1 MEKRLEVDIQLIV
14 HATEDLEKILATF
27 KETFDIDRE
36 DFDMQNLTGHF
47 ENPIIMLHAKIKKK
61 KAQFFVKKLVAS
73 IPKEQINTII
83 EDLENRY
90 DDSTLYL
97 RIGKQSL
104 VKGEIVLSDRE
115 PVKIKIFTP
124 IYKQA
129 DIEDTFTRLLTQGTI

>member
-1 MEKRLEVDIQLIV
+1 MRTQSSCCTQRLRKKGAVLCKKTSRV
-14 HATEDLEKILATF
+14 
-27 KETFDIDRE
+27 
-36 DFDMQNLTGHF
+36 
-47 ENPIIMLHAKIKKK
+47 NPE
-61 KAQFFVKKLVAS
+61 
-73 IPKEQINTII
+73 EQINTII

-104 VKGEIVLSDRE
+104 VKGEIVLSDKE

>member
-14 HATEDLEKILATF
+14 HATEDLERIFSTF

-36 DFDMQNLTGHF
+36 DFDRQDLTGHF
-47 ENPIIMLHAKIKKK
+47 ENPIVMLHAKIKKK

-73 IPKEQINTII
+73 IPREQIDTII

-90 DDSTLYL
+90 EDSTLYL

-104 VKGEIVLSDRE
+104 VKGEIVLSDKE

-129 DIEDTFTRLLTQGTI
+129 DIEDTFTRLLAQGTI

>member
-73 IPKEQINTII
+73 IPREQINTII

-104 VKGEIVLSDRE
+104 VKGEIVLSDKE

>member
-14 HATEDLEKILATF
+14 HATEDLERIFAAF
-27 KETFDIDRE
+27 KETFDVDRE
-36 DFDMQNLTGHF
+36 DFDIQNLTGHF
-47 ENPIIMLHAKIKKK
+47 ENPIMLLHSKIKKK
-61 KAQFFVKKLVAS
+61 KAQYFVKKLVAS
-73 IPKEQINTII
+73 IPREQIDTII

-97 RIGKQSL
+97 RISKQSL
-104 VKGEIVLSDRE
+104 VTGQIILSDKE

-124 IYKQA
+124 IYKQS

>member
-73 IPKEQINTII
+73 IPREQIDTII

-90 DDSTLYL
+90 EDSTLYL

-104 VKGEIVLSDRE
+104 VKGEIVLSDKE

-129 DIEDTFTRLLTQGTI
+129 DIEETFTRLLAQGTI

>member
-14 HATEDLEKILATF
+14 HGTEDLDKIFSSF
-27 KETFDIDRE
+27 KETFDVDRE
-36 DFDMQNLTGHF
+36 DFDSQDLTGHF
-47 ENPIIMLHAKIKKK
+47 ENQIVLLHSKLKKK
-61 KAQFFVKKLVAS
+61 KAQFFVKKLVGA
-73 IPKEQINTII
+73 IPREQIDTII

-97 RIGKQSL
+97 RISKQSL
-104 VKGEIVLSDRE
+104 ITGNIVLSDRE

-129 DIEDTFTRLLTQGTI
+129 DIESTFTRLLTHGTI

>member
-14 HATEDLEKILATF
+14 HATEDLEKIFATF
-27 KETFDIDRE
+27 KETFDVDRE
-36 DFDMQNLTGHF
+36 EFDSQDLTGHF
-47 ENPIIMLHAKIKKK
+47 ENPIILLHSKIKKK

-73 IPKEQINTII
+73 ISREQIDTII

-97 RIGKQSL
+97 RISKQL
-104 VKGEIVLSDRE
+104 LITGQIVLSDKE

-124 IYKQA
+124 IYKQGDVEA
-129 DIEDTFTRLLTQGTI
+129 TFTRLLTQGTI

>member
-14 HATEDLEKILATF
+14 HATEDLDRIFATF
-27 KETFDIDRE
+27 KEAFDVDRDE
-36 DFDMQNLTGHF
+36 FDAQDLTGHF
-47 ENPIIMLHAKIKKK
+47 ENPIVLLHSKIKRK
-61 KAQFFVKKLVAS
+61 KAQQFVKKLVAS
-73 IPKEQINTII
+73 IPREQIDTII

-104 VKGEIVLSDRE
+104 VSGNIVLSDKE

-124 IYKQA
+124 IYKKA
-129 DIEDTFTRLLTQGTI
+129 DIESTFTRLLTQGTI

>member
-27 KETFDIDRE
+27 KEAFDIDRE

-73 IPKEQINTII
+73 IPREQINTII

-104 VKGEIVLSDRE
+104 VKGEIVLSDKE
-115 PVKIKIFTP
+115 PVDRKSVV
-124 IYKQA
+124 
-129 DIEDTFTRLLTQGTI
+129 

>member
-14 HATEDLEKILATF
+14 HATEDQDRIFAAF
-27 KETFDIDRE
+27 KETFDVDKE
-36 DFDMQNLTGHF
+36 DFDIQNLTGHF
-47 ENPIIMLHAKIKKK
+47 ENPIMLLHAKIKKK
-61 KAQFFVKKLVAS
+61 KAQYFVKKRVAS
-73 IPKEQINTII
+73 IPGEQMDTII

-97 RIGKQSL
+97 RISKQSL
-104 VKGEIVLSDRE
+104 ITGQIVLSDKE

>member
-14 HATEDLEKILATF
+14 HATEDLEKIFSTF
-27 KETFDIDRE
+27 KETFDVDRE
-36 DFDMQNLTGHF
+36 DFDRQDLTGHF
-47 ENPIIMLHAKIKKK
+47 ENPIIMLHSKIKKK

-73 IPKEQINTII
+73 IPREQINTII

-104 VKGEIVLSDRE
+104 VKGEIVLSDKE

>member
-14 HATEDLEKILATF
+14 HATEDMDRIFATF
-27 KETFDIDRE
+27 KETFDIDRDE
-36 DFDMQNLTGHF
+36 FDSQDLTGHF
-47 ENPIIMLHAKIKKK
+47 ENPIVLLHSKIKKK
-61 KAQFFVKKLVAS
+61 KAQYFVKKLVAS
-73 IPKEQINTII
+73 IPREQIDTII

-104 VKGEIVLSDRE
+104 VSGNIVLSDKE

-129 DIEDTFTRLLTQGTI
+129 DIESTFTRLLTQGTI

>member
-14 HATEDLEKILATF
+14 HATEDQDRIFASF
-27 KETFDIDRE
+27 KETFDVDKE
-36 DFDMQNLTGHF
+36 DFDIQNLTGHF
-47 ENPIIMLHAKIKKK
+47 ENPIMLLHAKIKKK
-61 KAQFFVKKLVAS
+61 KAQYFVKKLVAS
-73 IPKEQINTII
+73 IPREQIDTII

-97 RIGKQSL
+97 RISKQSL
-104 VKGEIVLSDRE
+104 ITGHIVLSDKE

-129 DIEDTFTRLLTQGTI
+129 DIEATFTRLLTQGTI

>member
-14 HATEDLEKILATF
+14 HATEDLERIFSTF

-36 DFDMQNLTGHF
+36 DFDRQDLTGHF
-47 ENPIIMLHAKIKKK
+47 ENPIVMLHAKIKKK

-73 IPKEQINTII
+73 IPREQIDTII

-90 DDSTLYL
+90 ENSTLYL

-104 VKGEIVLSDRE
+104 VKGEIVLSDKE

-129 DIEDTFTRLLTQGTI
+129 DIEDTFTRLLAQGTI

>member
-1 MEKRLEVDIQLIV
+1 
-14 HATEDLEKILATF
+14 
-27 KETFDIDRE
+27 
-36 DFDMQNLTGHF
+36 
-47 ENPIIMLHAKIKKK
+47 MLHAKIKKK

-73 IPKEQINTII
+73 IPREQINTII

-104 VKGEIVLSDRE
+104 VKGEIVLSDKE

-129 DIEDTFTRLLTQGTI
+129 DIEDTFTKLLTQGTI

>member
-14 HATEDLEKILATF
+14 HATEDSDRIFSAF
-27 KETFDIDRE
+27 KETFDVDRE
-36 DFDMQNLTGHF
+36 DFDIQNLTGHF
-47 ENPIIMLHAKIKKK
+47 ENPIMLLHSKIKKK
-61 KAQFFVKKLVAS
+61 KAQYFVKKLVAS
-73 IPKEQINTII
+73 IPREQIDTII

-97 RIGKQSL
+97 RISKQSL
-104 VKGEIVLSDRE
+104 ITGKIVLSDKE

-129 DIEDTFTRLLTQGTI
+129 DIEATFTRLLTQGTI

>member
-14 HATEDLEKILATF
+14 HATEDIDRIFAAF
-27 KETFDIDRE
+27 KETFDIDRDE
-36 DFDMQNLTGHF
+36 FDAQNLTGHF
-47 ENPIIMLHAKIKKK
+47 ENPIILLHSKIKKK
-61 KAQFFVKKLVAS
+61 KAQYFVKKLVAS
-73 IPKEQINTII
+73 IPREQIDTIV

-104 VKGEIVLSDRE
+104 VSGNIVLSDKE

-129 DIEDTFTRLLTQGTI
+129 DIESTFTRLLTQGTI

>member
-14 HATEDLEKILATF
+14 HATEDQDRIFAAF
-27 KETFDIDRE
+27 KETFDVDRE
-36 DFDMQNLTGHF
+36 DFDIQSLTGHF
-47 ENPIIMLHAKIKKK
+47 ENPIMLLHSKIKKK
-61 KAQFFVKKLVAS
+61 KAQHFVKKLVAS
-73 IPKEQINTII
+73 IPREQIETII

-97 RIGKQSL
+97 RISKQSMIT
-104 VKGEIVLSDRE
+104 GQIVLSDKE

-129 DIEDTFTRLLTQGTI
+129 DIEDTFARLLTQGTI

>member
-14 HATEDLEKILATF
+14 HATEDSDRIFSAF
-27 KETFDIDRE
+27 KETFDVDRE
-36 DFDMQNLTGHF
+36 DFDIQNLTGHF
-47 ENPIIMLHAKIKKK
+47 ENPIMLLHSKIKKK
-61 KAQFFVKKLVAS
+61 KAQYFVKKLVAS
-73 IPKEQINTII
+73 IPREQIDTII

-97 RIGKQSL
+97 RISKQTLITGK
-104 VKGEIVLSDRE
+104 IVLSDKE

-129 DIEDTFTRLLTQGTI
+129 DIEATFTRLLTQGTI

>member
-1 MEKRLEVDIQLIV
+1 MEKRLEVDIQLII
-14 HATEDLEKILATF
+14 HATEDLEKIFATF
-27 KETFDIDRE
+27 KETFDVDRE
-36 DFDMQNLTGHF
+36 EFDRQDLTGHF

-73 IPKEQINTII
+73 IPREQINTII

-104 VKGEIVLSDRE
+104 VKGEIVLSDKE

>member
-73 IPKEQINTII
+73 IPREQINTII

-104 VKGEIVLSDRE
+104 VKGEIVLSDKE

-129 DIEDTFTRLLTQGTI
+129 DIEDTFTKLLTQGTI

>member
-14 HATEDLEKILATF
+14 HATEDLTKIFSAF
-27 KETFDIDRE
+27 KETFDVDGE
-36 DFDMQNLTGHF
+36 DFDRQDLTGHF
-47 ENPIIMLHAKIKKK
+47 ENPIIMLHAKLKKK
-61 KAQFFVKKLVAS
+61 KAQFFVKKLVAA
-73 IPKEQINTII
+73 IPREQINTII

-104 VKGEIVLSDRE
+104 VKGEIVLSDKE

>member
-14 HATEDLEKILATF
+14 HATEDLEKIFSTF

-36 DFDMQNLTGHF
+36 DFDRQDLTGHF
-47 ENPIIMLHAKIKKK
+47 ENPIVMLHAKIKKK
-61 KAQFFVKKLVAS
+61 KAQFFVRKLVAS
-73 IPKEQINTII
+73 IPREQIDTII

-90 DDSTLYL
+90 EDSTLYL

-104 VKGEIVLSDRE
+104 VKGEIVLSDKE

-129 DIEDTFTRLLTQGTI
+129 DIEETFTRLLAQGTI

>member
-14 HATEDLEKILATF
+14 HATEDLAKIFSAF
-27 KETFDIDRE
+27 KETFDVDGE
-36 DFDMQNLTGHF
+36 DFDRQDLTGHF
-47 ENPIIMLHAKIKKK
+47 ENPIIMLHAKLKKK
-61 KAQFFVKKLVAS
+61 KAQFFVKKLVAA
-73 IPKEQINTII
+73 IPREQINTII

-104 VKGEIVLSDRE
+104 VKGEIVLSDKE

>member
-27 KETFDIDRE
+27 KEAFDIDRE

-73 IPKEQINTII
+73 IPREQINTII

-104 VKGEIVLSDRE
+104 VKGEIVLSDKE

-129 DIEDTFTRLLTQGTI
+129 DRKSVV

>member
-27 KETFDIDRE
+27 KEAFDIDRE

-73 IPKEQINTII
+73 IPREQINTII

-104 VKGEIVLSDRE
+104 VKGEIVLSDKE